1 MRTKKRTAVCLIA
14 GVALLAVSATAAFGS
29 ITGYSQY
36 KDSVITL
43 ALEEEN
49 FSGLGHFSLTLDDQ
63 PQMDVAFTYHQDG
76 PDRSSHFTGTEF
88 GRPVDTWDVMID
100 GVSTWFSL
108 DSDYYYHQGETED
121 PPNTFLTIDTDDEY
135 EARILNFLNVAA
147 DTVVGE
153 LKNNF
158 VQIGTQDGVALYQV
172 DISQEQIPTLVTAGL
187 SLLAVSQ
194 GISEEFAGAFTQDL
208 ALENIHCTFGVD
220 ADGNLTQNYI
230 AVTFVTTGRDGL
242 THEVVISGEVELFD
256 YGTTTVTLPDLGDR
270 TELAMGKPTSE
281 AVVVEEW

>member
-36 KDSVITL
+36 KESVITL

-49 FSGLGHFSLTLDDQ
+49 FTGLGHFSLTLDDQ

-135 EARILNFLNVAA
+135 EARILNFMNVAA

-194 GISEEFAGAFTQDL
+194 GINEEFAGAFTQDL
-208 ALENIHCTFGVD
+208 ALENIHCTFSIDREGRLADTQVEVSFLGTDDQGVVHPMVIAGD
-220 ADGNLTQNYI
+220 LT
-230 AVTFVTTGRDGL
+230 V
-242 THEVVISGEVELFD
+242 SD
-256 YGTTTVTLPDLGDR
+256 YGTAVVRPADVGDR
-270 TELAMGKPTSE
+270 VLYQ
-281 AVVVEEW
+281 